1 LKDKV
6 ILITGGTGSFGQATA
21 LALLRRKCREL
32 RIFSRD
38 EFKQHEMA
46 LVSRDPRVR
55 FHLGDVR
62 DSHSLAKVMVGVDFV
77 LHAAA
82 LKHVPSCEVSPRE
95 AILTNVLGTQNVVD
109 AALQSRV
116 SRVVILSTD
125 KAVFPVSAMGATKAL
140 AEKIAQ
146 AAARSQTDDGTIVS
160 VVRYG
165 NVLYSRGSV
174 VPLFVQQIRAKQPLT
189 ITDPAMTRFL
199 LPLAEAVE
207 LVIYA
212 LENAVSGD
220 LFVHKA
226 RACSVA
232 DLAEAL
238 LRTFN
243 SNAVKQI
250 IGCRQGEKPF
260 ETLASREEM
269 MRSHDLGD
277 FFRIPLASEEPG
289 EGREPSKFLDPPG
302 AQDYTSQNAPR
313 LSIPEIERLLLNVP
327 EIQCHLREQPT
338 PKYV

>member
-1 LKDKV
+1 MKDKV

-21 LALLRRKCREL
+21 LALLRGECREL

-46 LVSRDPRVR
+46 LASRDPRVS

-62 DSHSLAKVMVGVDFV
+62 DSHSLAKVMAGVDFV

-82 LKHVPSCEVSPRE
+82 LKHVPSCEASPRE

-116 SRVVILSTD
+116 SQVVILSTD

-146 AAARSQTDDGTIVS
+146 AAARSQNAGTIFS

-174 VPLFVQQIRAKQPLT
+174 VPLFVQQIRADQPLT
-189 ITDPAMTRFL
+189 ITDPEMTRFL
-199 LPLAEAVE
+199 LPLATAVE

-226 RACSVA
+226 RACSVG

-238 LRTFN
+238 LRIFN
-243 SNAVKQI
+243 SNSPKQI
-250 IGCRQGEKPF
+250 IGPRHGEKQF
-260 ETLASREEM
+260 ETLASRVEM

-277 FFRIPLASEEPG
+277 FFQIPSASEEPG
-289 EGREPSKFLDPPG
+289 EGRGPSKFLDSKG
-302 AQDYTSQNAPR
+302 AQDYTSQSADR
-313 LSIPEIERLLLNVP
+313 LSIQEIEEMLLNVP
-327 EIQCHLREQPT
+327 EIQRHLREQPT